1 MKELPYK
8 HTTKK
13 PIGCRFLALLLG
25 LSFSLS
31 VSATSSRPAPV
42 ISLSDAVSLTLQ
54 QHPDLQALMSQQAVW
69 QGRIQQAGIAERPQV
84 GLTLEDAMG
93 TGQQS
98 GLKSMQ
104 STLTFS
110 WVLQHELLG
119 SRVSAAKTEASN
131 LALEQ
136 QIKALDL
143 SAAVARQFI
152 SILVKQQRL
161 KLNQQ
166 AALQARDMVEAIT
179 KRTNAGKSSVI
190 ELQLAKA
197 ELTRREL
204 AVEDIEHE
212 LTASQYQLAALWG
225 KPGTAYQLSG
235 DLLHTPAVPSVEQQ
249 LALLKQNPLLQQFA
263 NAQRIA
269 QSQMELARIEA
280 KPQWQF
286 STGIR
291 RYEAS
296 DDFGLV
302 AGVTIPWGG
311 ENRNAGTIAAL
322 QAQQNVL
329 ANQQAALM
337 QAMDAQLYVLLQ
349 EMAHSQHVIET
360 VRNDIV
366 PTLEMAMI
374 EAFSA
379 FEKGQLSYIQYSS
392 VRAELLSAQSQLL
405 EAFESLHLQHI
416 EIQRLTG
423 TAIAQRDHQ

>member
-1 MKELPYK
+1 MKDLPSQ
-8 HTTKK
+8 HTIKK
-13 PIGCRFLALLLG
+13 PIGYRFCSLLLG
-25 LSFSLS
+25 LSVSLS
-31 VSATSSRPAPV
+31 VSAISSETAPV

-54 QHPDLQALMSQQAVW
+54 QHPDLQALISQQAVW
-69 QGRIQQAGIAERPQV
+69 QGRIQQAGIAERPQI

-93 TGQQS
+93 AGQHS
-98 GLKSMQ
+98 GVKSMQ

-110 WVLQHELLG
+110 WVLQQKLLD
-119 SRVSAAKTEASN
+119 SRVSAAQTEASK

-152 SILVKQQRL
+152 GILVKQQRL

-166 AALQARDMVEAIT
+166 AEKQAKEVVDAII
-179 KRTNAGKSSVI
+179 KRANAGKSSVI
-190 ELQLAKA
+190 EVQLAKA

-204 AVEDIEHE
+204 AVEDVEHE
-212 LTASQYQLAALWG
+212 LTAGQYQLASLWG

-235 DLLHTPAVPSVEQQ
+235 DLLLTPAVPSVEQQ

-360 VRNDIV
+360 VRSDIV
-366 PTLEMAMI
+366 PTLETALT
-374 EAFSA
+374 EAAQA
-379 FEKGQLSYIQYSS
+379 FDKGQLSYTQYSS
-392 VRAELLSAQSQLL
+392 VRAELLSAQTQLI

-423 TAIAQRDHQ
+423 TAISQ

>member
-1 MKELPYK
+1 MKDLPFK
-8 HTTKK
+8 RKAKK
-13 PIGCRFLALLLG
+13 PIAYRFCALILG
-25 LSFSLS
+25 VSFTLP
-31 VSATSSRPAPV
+31 VSAGSSDSAPI

-54 QHPDLQALMSQQAVW
+54 QHPDLKGLMSQQAVW
-69 QGRIQQAGIAERPQV
+69 QGRIQQAGIAERPQI
-84 GLTLEDAMG
+84 GLTLEDALG
-93 TGQQS
+93 TGEHS
-98 GLKSMQ
+98 GVKSLQ

-110 WVLQHELLG
+110 WLLQQELID
-119 SRVSAAKTEASN
+119 SRVNAAQTEASK

-166 AALQARDMVEAIT
+166 AERQAKDVVDAIT
-179 KRTNAGKSSVI
+179 KRANAGKSSNI
-190 ELQLAKA
+190 EVQLAKA
-197 ELTRREL
+197 ELTRRGL
-204 AVEDIEHE
+204 AVEDVEHE
-212 LTASQYQLAALWG
+212 LTASQYQLASLWG
-225 KPGTAYQLSG
+225 KQGTAYQLSG
-235 DLLHTPAVPSVEQQ
+235 DLLNAPSVPSVNQQ

-263 NAQRIA
+263 NTQRIA
-269 QSQMELARIEA
+269 QSQIELARIEA
-280 KPQWQF
+280 KPRWQF
-286 STGIR
+286 TTGIR

-296 DDFGLV
+296 DDFGVV

-311 ENRNAGTIAAL
+311 KDRNAGTIAAL

-366 PTLEMAMI
+366 PTLEAALSEAMA
-374 EAFSA
+374 AFD
-379 FEKGQLSYIQYSS
+379 KGQLSYTQYSS
-392 VRAELLSAQSQLL
+392 VRAELLSAQTQLL

-423 TAIAQRDHQ
+423 TAIAQ